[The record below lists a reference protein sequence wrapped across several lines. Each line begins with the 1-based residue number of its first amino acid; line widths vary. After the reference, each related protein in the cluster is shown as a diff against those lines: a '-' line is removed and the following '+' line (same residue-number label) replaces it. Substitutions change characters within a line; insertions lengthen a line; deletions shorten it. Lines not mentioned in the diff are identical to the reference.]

1 MGNQSIIRDCLDDS
15 KKGGSTNSGH
25 FEVYAEE
32 RKEREKDKGRLSI
45 KGEGEDRKPKRVVIV
60 VVTLLASLGHPR
72 VAFGTDGF
80 HLTNR
85 RSIPLGASFPFRE

>member
-1 MGNQSIIRDCLDDS
+1 MTYHHRQQQLAYILLETGPGDGKPKYNKGLSRRLK

-45 KGEGEDRKPKRVVIV
+45 KGEREDSSDRSRHA
-60 VVTLLASLGHPR
+60 TCFSRSSPR
-72 VAFGTDGF
+72 R
-80 HLTNR
+80 L
-85 RSIPLGASFPFRE
+85 